1 MKVLV
6 AGAAGYLGTELVR
19 VLSARGHRVV
29 GLDLDLSRL
38 ENNAEYL
45 SNAIGADMTRKAEL
59 KGKCD
64 GFDAVIST
72 VGLEY
77 PQKTIGYFDIDY
89 QANLNLL
96 KEAERAGVKRFLYVS
111 VILADMESDDLPPIV
126 VAKRLFE
133 KELMQSDLKWVVFR
147 PTGYFKDIVNIFL
160 KGAKKGKIRLIG
172 DGQTK
177 FNPLHPVDFSNFIA
191 DNLEA
196 DNQVFEVGGP
206 EVYSYLELGKIA
218 FEIVGKPP
226 KFSFMTPGG
235 FMKFAKVMKLFKP
248 MLYPIFHFGM
258 WCMTNDMIGK
268 KTGTHKIVDTLTKN
282 RG

>member
-6 AGAAGYLGTELVR
+6 AGAAGYLGSQLVR
-19 VLSARGHRVV
+19 VLSSRGHDVV

-38 ENNAEYL
+38 EPYAAYLTNAVQ
-45 SNAIGADMTRKAEL
+45 ADMTRKAEL
-59 KGKCD
+59 MGKCD
-64 GFDAVIST
+64 GVDAVVST

-77 PQKTIGYFDIDY
+77 PQKTISYFDIDY

-111 VILADMESDDLPPIV
+111 VILADQESPDLPPIV

-133 KELMQSDLKWVVFR
+133 KELMKSKLKWVIFR

-172 DGQTK
+172 DGSAK
-177 FNPLHPVDFSNFIA
+177 FNPLHPEDFSNFIA
-191 DNLEA
+191 DNLKAE
-196 DNQVFEVGGP
+196 NQTFEVGGP

-218 FEIVGKPP
+218 FEIVGRKP
-226 KFSFMTPGG
+226 KFSFMSPGG

-248 MLYPIFHFGM
+248 LLFPIFHFGM
-258 WCMTNDMIGK
+258 WCMTNDMIGQ
-268 KTGTHKIVDTLTKN
+268 KTGTHSIADTLKQN
-282 RG
+282 K